1 MANLSITRRC
11 ERACPFCFA
20 ADERATGPLDMSADV
35 FEAAL
40 DFLERSGVPDARLLG
55 GEPMLHPAFA
65 SLADRALER
74 GFALTVMTGGL
85 VPEAAVAHL
94 AALPAGRVRVF
105 LNATPEAPAGT
116 ALGVTQRLLCETLGE
131 RVELGMTL
139 LAPDDDPSFLL
150 EWVAQY
156 GLTPRV
162 RIGVAHPVLGGHN
175 RSADTGDLAAIGA
188 TIERFVAVAGA
199 AGVTVGF
206 DCGLTP
212 CMFSESFAAAHPEV
226 VEAVGTRCAPIVD
239 ILPEGVAIACYALA
253 DVVRIPLGVTAT
265 RQGLTATF
273 EEHLDRLA
281 PAARTYE
288 LCETCAHRAA
298 GRCNGGCRARQG
310 RRFRASAAPM
320 GEG

>member
-1 MANLSITRRC
+1 MANISVTRRC
-11 ERACPFCFA
+11 ERTCAFCFA
-20 ADERATGPLDMSADV
+20 ASERASGPLDMSAEV

-65 SLADRALER
+65 ALADRALER

-94 AALPAGRVRVF
+94 AALPAERVRVF
-105 LNATPEAPAGT
+105 LNATPEGSADT
-116 ALGVTQRLLCETLGE
+116 ALDAGQRLLCEKMGE

-139 LAPDDDPSFLL
+139 VAPDDDPMFLL
-150 EWVAQY
+150 EWVERH
-156 GLTPRV
+156 GLAPRV

-175 RSADTGDLAAIGA
+175 KSAHAGDLEAIGA
-188 TIERFVAVAGA
+188 TIERFATTAEAV
-199 AGVTVGF
+199 GVTVGF

-212 CMFSESFAAAHPEV
+212 CMFSEGFATAHPDVIET
-226 VEAVGTRCAPIVD
+226 VGTHCGPIVD
-239 ILPEGVAIACYALA
+239 ILPEGDAIACYALA
-253 DVVRIPLGVTAT
+253 DAVRIPLGETAT
-265 RQGLTATF
+265 RQGLIATL
-273 EEHLDRLA
+273 EEHLDRLV
-281 PAARTYE
+281 PAAGTYE
-288 LCETCAHRAA
+288 MCAACAHRTA

-310 RRFRASAAPM
+310 LRARESAAPR